1 MDTGVRYITIAIHT
15 YEKALSLR
23 SLLEHEGITVE
34 LHNVNL
40 EVPGFSS
47 GVRVR
52 IPEADLPLALRIIE
66 NKELFA
72 QPGADKPVDHRI
84 LVPVDFSENSF
95 RAAVV
100 AANLG
105 ASRGESLQ
113 FLYSYIDPYIAG
125 NIQLTDS
132 LSYDVGEP
140 GARQALG
147 DNASRLMANFC
158 ERFRS
163 AMKRG
168 EIPVVKFGSHVCE
181 GVPEDAIID
190 FAKSKLPGLIV
201 MGTRGAAK
209 KEKDMIGSV
218 TAEVLD
224 EGRFTVLTVPEPFDE
239 SKLLHP
245 ENILF
250 FSNID
255 QDDILAMDTLYRL
268 FASREANVTIVHM
281 PSRKRLSMTST
292 GKALGRL
299 SDYCRDNFKRY
310 HFVTV
315 PMRENCYAKD
325 FDELNAKHSFDLVV
339 VPNHRRNAF
348 SRLFNPGLAHKL
360 LLHTDIPLLVIPV

>member
-1 MDTGVRYITIAIHT
+1 MRYITIAIHT

-23 SLLEHEGITVE
+23 SLLESEGISVE

-40 EVPGFSS
+40 ELPGFSS

-52 IPEADLPLALRIIE
+52 IPEDDLPLALRIIE

-72 QPGADKPVDHRI
+72 QPGNDTQVSHKI

-95 RAAVV
+95 KAAIV
-100 AANLG
+100 AANI
-105 ASRGESLQ
+105 ASTKGESLQ
-113 FLYSYIDPYIAG
+113 FLYSYIDPYITG

-147 DNASRLMANFC
+147 ENASKLMTHFC
-158 ERFRS
+158 DRFKS
-163 AMKRG
+163 AMKKG
-168 EIPVVKFGSHVCE
+168 EIPVVKYGHHVCE

-190 FAKSKLPGLIV
+190 FAKNQLPGLIV
-201 MGTRGAAK
+201 MGTRGSLR
-209 KEKDMIGSV
+209 KERDLIGSV

-224 EGRFTVLTVPEPFDE
+224 EGRFTVLTVPEPFDLE
-239 SKLLHP
+239 KSLKP
-245 ENILF
+245 NNILF

-255 QDDILAMDTLYRL
+255 QDDILAMDALYRL
-268 FASREANVTIVHM
+268 FGTRQANVTIVHM
-281 PSRKRLSMTST
+281 PGRKRLSQLSAV
-292 GKALGRL
+292 KALGRL
-299 SDYCRDNFKRY
+299 SDYCRDNFTRY

-315 PMRENCYAKD
+315 PLHENNYD
-325 FDELNAKHSFDLVV
+325 SEFERLNNEHNFDLIVI
-339 VPNHRRNAF
+339 PNHRRNAF

-360 LLHTDIPLLVIPV
+360 LLRTDIPMLVIPV

>member
-1 MDTGVRYITIAIHT
+1 MRYITIAIHT

-23 SLLEHEGITVE
+23 SLLESEGISVE

-52 IPEADLPLALRIIE
+52 IPEDDLPLALRIIE
-66 NKELFA
+66 TQELFA
-72 QPGADKPVDHRI
+72 QPGAEQAAAHKI

-95 RAAVV
+95 KAAIV
-100 AANLG
+100 AANIG
-105 ASRGESLQ
+105 ANRGETLQ

-147 DNASRLMANFC
+147 DNATRLMANFC
-158 ERFRS
+158 DRFRS

-168 EIPVVKFGSHVCE
+168 DVPVVKFGSHVCE
-181 GVPEDAIID
+181 GVPEDAIINY
-190 FAKSKLPGLIV
+190 AKSKLPSLIV
-201 MGTRGAAK
+201 MGTRGSSK
-209 KEKDMIGSV
+209 KEREMIGSV

-224 EGRFTVLTVPEPFDE
+224 EGRFTVLTVPEPCE
-239 SKLLHP
+239 LEKSLKP
-245 ENILF
+245 TNILF

-255 QDDILAMDTLYRL
+255 QDDILAMDALYRL
-268 FASREANVTIVHM
+268 FGSWQANVTIVHM
-281 PSRKRLSMTST
+281 PARKRFSQFSA

-315 PMRENCYAKD
+315 PLQENNYD
-325 FDELNAKHSFDLVV
+325 SEFDNLNKEHNFDLVV
-339 VPNHRRNAF
+339 IPNHRRNAF

-360 LLHTDIPLLVIPV
+360 LMHTDIPMLVIPV